1 MAALTALAWKASE
14 QSGEARAGCTEEDEV
29 GDDGVEP
36 PSDERAEVRRPL
48 PHGGGAEAV
57 QEEERVTWRRR
68 GRPHVDGGGGG
79 GVESPGRRR
88 ERDGERLE
96 ARPREAVAEAAVP
109 CCREAEDALHA
120 AAGQRR
126 HWWRPPAIAG
136 GRLGGACRAGGR
148 RGGVANFGDS
158 WWSSAASWWWC
169 STSGESVVLKG
180 AVAVSESEGVEE
192 TFAYR

>member
-14 QSGEARAGCTEEDEV
+14 QSGEVRAGCTEEDEV

-79 GVESPGRRR
+79 GSSPPDGAGSGTASGWRPALVKRWLKQRFRAAAKLRMRCTLPPDSGGIGGGRRR
-88 ERDGERLE
+88 SR
-96 ARPREAVAEAAVP
+96 VA
-109 CCREAEDALHA
+109 D
-120 AAGQRR
+120 
-126 HWWRPPAIAG
+126 
-136 GRLGGACRAGGR
+136 
-148 RGGVANFGDS
+148 
-158 WWSSAASWWWC
+158 
-169 STSGESVVLKG
+169 
-180 AVAVSESEGVEE
+180 
-192 TFAYR
+192 